1 MPNANFIR
9 LKKSGPDKGLIS
21 FNRLVCSGLLDMK
34 MSWKKCFHDCVYP
47 LG

>member
-9 LKKSGPDKGLIS
+9 LKKSGPDEGVFF
-21 FNRLVCSGLLDMK
+21 FNRLVCSGLLK
-34 MSWKKCFHDCVYP
+34 TLAGRKKCFHDSVYP